1 MPMFTR
7 RALTAAAAAVG
18 ATVGLAQTVVAQD
31 ALDERQQYVATIV
44 TGEIE
49 KLTGPAG
56 RNCGIYT
63 LAAVDSLSPVGGR
76 EVTEALRCV
85 LAAQRRGQA
94 AWAIWQVPNVDAIL
108 FDGVGAS
115 AVSALHTVTGRGS
128 NADVELAP
136 CLKPRVG
143 KDLAIECANR
153 RAPTVDHVAK
163 TLRALKRDVE
173 RTSGMNWADVAPSP
187 LTGTA
192 ASGEPSSVL
201 TQTATEAQ
209 RAVHAAGEPQWPR
222 CPHHF
227 DHPLTYRDGWW
238 FCERDHAFIAE
249 VGRLSTAVPRVKR
262 RR

>member
-1 MPMFTR
+1 MSTR
-7 RALTAAAAAVG
+7 RFVKAVAAAVG
-18 ATVGLAQTVVAQD
+18 VTVGLAQSVAAQD
-31 ALDERQQYVATIV
+31 ALDERQQHVATIV

-63 LAAVDSLSPVGGR
+63 LTAGVDSPSPVGRR
-76 EVTEALRCV
+76 EVTAALSCV

-94 AWAIWQVPNVDAIL
+94 AWAIWQVANVDAIL

-153 RAPTVDHVAK
+153 RLPAPDDVPRA
-163 TLRALKRDVE
+163 LRALKRDVE
-173 RTSGMNWADVAPSP
+173 RTSGMAWPEVAPSP
-187 LTGTA
+187 VTAGA
-192 ASGEPSSVL
+192 ASGEPSAVL

-227 DHPLTYRDGWW
+227 DHPLTYRELWW
-238 FCERDHAFIAE
+238 FCERDSAFIAA
-249 VGRLSTAVPRVKR
+249 VGRVSTAVPRVKR

>member
-1 MPMFTR
+1 MAR
-7 RALTAAAAAVG
+7 RRWTAAGVTAVAAAL
-18 ATVGLAQTVVAQD
+18 GLATPVAAQT
-31 ALDERQQYVATIV
+31 ALDERQQHVATIV

-49 KLTGPAG
+49 KITGPAG

-63 LAAVDSLSPVGGR
+63 LSGVDGPSPVSRR

-94 AWAIWQVPNVDAIL
+94 AWAIWQVPHVDAIL

-115 AVSALHTVTGRGS
+115 AVSAVHTVAGRGS

-136 CLKPRVG
+136 CLEPRVG
-143 KDLAIECANR
+143 KDLTIACANR
-153 RAPTVDHVAK
+153 RSP
-163 TLRALKRDVE
+163 TLRDVEKARRALRRDIE
-173 RTSGMNWADVAPSP
+173 RTSGFAWSDVASEVLPPGTSDDPSEI
-187 LTGTA
+187 LTAQVTA
-192 ASGEPSSVL
+192 A
-201 TQTATEAQ
+201 Q
-209 RAVHAAGEPQWPR
+209 RHVHAGGEPQWPR

-238 FCERDHAFIAE
+238 FCERDAAFIAE
-249 VGRLSTAVPRVKR
+249 VGRLSSVIPRMKR